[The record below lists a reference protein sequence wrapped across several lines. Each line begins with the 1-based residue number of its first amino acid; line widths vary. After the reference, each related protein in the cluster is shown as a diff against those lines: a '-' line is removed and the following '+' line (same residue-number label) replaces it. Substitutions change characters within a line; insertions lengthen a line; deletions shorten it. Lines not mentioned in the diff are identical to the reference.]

1 MQLLLWTCKF
11 LCVTHGQ
18 WKCGEQE
25 GLGHLCSDPLL
36 SVCNLLSCCLP
47 IFSGF
52 SCLGSFSVVLE
63 VLLVGLKYFDVTPPH
78 DQCYPSQHLT
88 HSARFVLTKF
98 NSKILKSVLLLSFP
112 FDWLTAGRS
121 FADDL
126 WIQRLMSTSMQDIH
140 PPWHS
145 GWRVSAD
152 LKGTI
157 PGLFVIPIT
166 NNMGHGPQNFFEIK
180 IPSRSGKHSTLV
192 GVYQRPFCWHGASPS
207 DKKMPWVQKVAIL
220 DTRQK
225 VGLKHQQRIEG
236 SPGSVSIRINIW
248 TLTELCNCQI
258 LIYLEIMAREWSLE
272 STSSGGW

>member
-1 MQLLLWTCKF
+1 MAILKMQLLLWTFKF
-11 LCVTHGQ
+11 LRVTHGQ
-18 WKCGEQE
+18 WKCGKQN

-63 VLLVGLKYFDVTPPH
+63 VLLVGLKYFDVNPPH
-78 DQCYPSQHLT
+78 DQSYPSQHLT

-98 NSKILKSVLLLSFP
+98 NSKILRSVLLLSFP

-166 NNMGHGPQNFFEIK
+166 NNMGHGPQNFVKIK
-180 IPSRSGKHSTLV
+180 NLFGSLQIVWVCSSPWGTLSQW
-192 GVYQRPFCWHGASPS
+192 VYLIFFLGEFRLWWFLVFFC
-207 DKKMPWVQKVAIL
+207 
-220 DTRQK
+220 
-225 VGLKHQQRIEG
+225 
-236 SPGSVSIRINIW
+236 
-248 TLTELCNCQI
+248 
-258 LIYLEIMAREWSLE
+258 
-272 STSSGGW
+272 